1 MSSLA
6 TSESTST
13 TTARRA
19 SVLQPKLTVNRPGD
33 AYEQEAD
40 RVADGIVATGRPAA
54 VASVAGGDGGTRAAA
69 APRISRL
76 QRQVSEE
83 EELQARLQRQE
94 DEELQARL
102 QRQPE
107 DEEEELHTHLQ
118 RQEDEELQTRA
129 QRQPEEEEVQAQV
142 QRQIRDD
149 EDPVQAR
156 RVPSPRPD
164 VADKQQYPALGQVED
179 ALYASKGGGAS
190 LPDSVRIEMEAEF
203 GADFSDVRIHTD
215 AAAQAMTREL
225 SAEAFTHGRDIY
237 FSEGKY
243 APDSLR
249 GKRLLAHELTHV
261 VQQGAARQKLPPET
275 VRQSNA
281 AKDKPLPDPR
291 DTSAVEAEAQTAQT
305 VQEVTA
311 ATKEQKKAETQPDEA
326 PSATP
331 PTAQPH
337 AAGSTVPAPSASPAA
352 TAPAAEGAAEDAPET
367 ERPTTKEAS
376 AEQRTAGIA
385 TGAKGAARSPKD
397 VKTKG
402 ADVGAYLRRTTA
414 AAVES
419 KKQKLTKVAQ
429 AKKTKDPAS
438 EKLKQAEKAQE
449 APAGEAASQA
459 RGTKVKAVDEA
470 SPPTPDKER
479 AKQELDRA
487 MERALPATLKE
498 VDSFKEEGRGRI
510 VGNAVAGVVTTD
522 TNAVQATY
530 EEVDNPPEPGP
541 PPEPQP
547 LPPVEHAPPA
557 PAVTLGQGVV
567 GAVQPE
573 HTDLSQFEAES
584 DTMLEEEG
592 ITPEQLDMVDS
603 GDLAEAKKERA
614 GIKQT
619 VREAPNAVKSVEKR
633 EKARVQQE
641 LANEEA
647 AGKAQMEAERHKE
660 LQATKEKQQA
670 TKTAL
675 EKKRS
680 AVAAKIN
687 GIYETA
693 NQTVKDK
700 LDALETRSLKR
711 FEEGQK
717 KATARFEDTVNRRIE
732 AFKDERYGGA
742 TGWTRW
748 LHDKLLGMDDL
759 PQVKRIFEDEKATF
773 VAEIDRLV
781 ADITKD
787 NERVIE
793 ECRTIV
799 ATARTKI
806 EEFVASLGPAL
817 RQTGQQA
824 MSEMKAKLDAL
835 DQKVEAKREELQ
847 QALEEKRSAAIE
859 AIEKK
864 IEAMKEEMSGALAKL
879 GSLLLNAALKFF
891 EWALSA
897 AGYSADAIMGILNKG
912 KAVLTAIVRKPVQ
925 FVKNLVGAVKKGVL
939 QFKTNIKQHLI
950 GGLIEWLTG
959 ALSSVPIQLPDT
971 WNLKG
976 ILALVLQ
983 ILGLTYDRIRAKLVK
998 RVGEKVVSAI
1008 ETGVTIVR
1016 RLITEGP
1023 IALWH
1028 MLKEKAAEIKQQVM
1042 EGIRTWVIT
1051 NVVKQGIIKLL
1062 SFLNP
1067 AGALVQ
1073 AILAIYNT
1081 IMFFVENRDRIVQFV
1096 KSVFTSI
1103 GTIAQGRLGA
1113 AASYV
1118 EQTLARTIPIILGFI
1133 ARLLGLSGI
1142 GKAITT
1148 VIEKIRR
1155 PIDKVVDKALDK
1167 IVAMGRKLWAKAKA
1181 GVGKLKDKVVQ
1192 WWKKDRS
1199 FTDKSGEGHK
1209 IFLKKSGARTALM
1222 LASAPEQMRKRLQ
1235 ALKQSKDV
1243 PPARKKKLTTAI
1255 QHTADLE
1262 AILQKLDAAGARS
1275 RKDERDEATID
1286 TLTAELDA
1294 KMKTTADVLK
1304 GISLQE
1310 EADLASLPTPKY
1322 SFTMS
1327 GGRAKTATVE
1337 LLSANRPM
1345 GAEPS
1350 ADPLGWTALQ
1360 QGLTTGGRHWRR
1372 MHLVNH
1378 RLGGP
1383 GTAENLA
1390 PGTQK
1395 NNSTHEKQF
1404 ESILK
1409 QKVGDAPGEKKRDAV
1424 LWMTGE
1430 VTYHTA
1436 SDQPE
1441 NWAKTYAGG
1450 ATPDIK
1456 HFPKKMEF
1464 EAGMYDV
1471 KEKDD
1476 GEAEY
1481 EKNDSPT
1488 VAKLPIDVPL
1498 PDWSLAETPSLQ
1510 TASPRRYR
1518 GIASSHASDADAVF
1532 TDYVVNSI
1540 IKAKRYGSAAD
1551 VKAKLDQEAT
1561 RSSREKKTQERLR
1574 RAADILHD
1582 VVQAGQ
1588 MQL

>member
-6 TSESTST
+6 TTESTST
-13 TTARRA
+13 AAARRA
-19 SVLQPKLTVNRPGD
+19 AMLQPKLTVNRPGD

-40 RVADGIVATGRPAA
+40 RVADRVVTTGRSPAA
-54 VASVAGGDGGTRAAA
+54 VASVAGGDGSIRAAA
-69 APRISRL
+69 AVPRISRL
-76 QRQVSEE
+76 QRQGSEEEEPQAHVQRQEEGQARLQRQAETEEETLQRQPQEEE
-83 EELQARLQRQE
+83 EELQAR
-94 DEELQARL
+94 
-102 QRQPE
+102 
-107 DEEEELHTHLQ
+107 
-118 RQEDEELQTRA
+118 
-129 QRQPEEEEVQAQV
+129 V
-142 QRQIRDD
+142 QRQIRDE

-164 VADKQQYPALGQVED
+164 VADKQQFPTLGRVED
-179 ALYASKGGGAS
+179 TLYASKGGGEP
-190 LPDSVRIEMEAEF
+190 LPGDLRIEMEVDL
-203 GADFSDVRIHTD
+203 GADLTDVRIHTG
-215 AAAQAMTREL
+215 AAAHSMTREIN
-225 SAEAFTHGRDIY
+225 AEAFTHGRDIY

-243 APDSLR
+243 DPDSLR
-249 GKRLLAHELTHV
+249 GRRLLAHELTHV
-261 VQQGAARQKLPPET
+261 VQQGAAKQKLAPEE

-281 AKDKPLPDPR
+281 AKDAPLPDPR
-291 DTSAVEAEAQTAQT
+291 DTPAVEAEVQTEET
-305 VQEVTA
+305 VQEATA
-311 ATKEQKKAETQPDEA
+311 ATEEQKKAETQFDEA

-337 AAGSTVPAPSASPAA
+337 AEGSAAPAPSV
-352 TAPAAEGAAEDAPET
+352 APGTTESAPGGKIGDAPEAQDPAKK
-367 ERPTTKEAS
+367 PTKKEAP
-376 AEQRTAGIA
+376 AEQKTAGVA
-385 TGAKGAARSPKD
+385 TGAKGAAKSPKD

-402 ADVGAYLRRTTA
+402 AGVGAYLRQTTK

-419 KKQKLTKVAQ
+419 KRQKLTKVAQ
-429 AKKTKDPAS
+429 AMKTKDPAS

-449 APAGEAASQA
+449 PPAGEAASQA

-470 SPPTPDKER
+470 SPPTPGKEK

-487 MERALPATLKE
+487 MEQALPATLKE

-530 EEVDNPPEPGP
+530 EEVDNPPEPEP
-541 PPEPQP
+541 PPEPQA
-547 LPPVEHAPPA
+547 LPPVEPAPPA
-557 PAVTLGQGVV
+557 PAVNLGDGVV
-567 GAVQPE
+567 GEVQPE
-573 HTDLSQFEAES
+573 HTDLSPFEAES

-592 ITPEQLDMVDS
+592 ITQEQLDRVDN

-647 AGKAQMEAERHKE
+647 AGKAQMEAERQNE
-660 LQATKEKQQA
+660 LQATKDKQQS

-675 EKKRS
+675 EQKRA

-693 NQTVKDK
+693 NQTVKEK
-700 LDALETRSLKR
+700 LEALQTQSLKR
-711 FEEGQK
+711 FDEGQK
-717 KATARFEDTVNRRIE
+717 KATTRFEDNVNRRIE

-781 ADITKD
+781 ASITKD

-793 ECRTIV
+793 DCRTIV

-806 EEFVASLGPAL
+806 EEFVASLGPEL

-824 MSEMKAKLDAL
+824 TSDMKAKLDAL
-835 DQKVEAKREELQ
+835 DKKVEAKREELQ
-847 QALEEKRSAAIE
+847 QTLEEKQSAAIE

-864 IEAMKEEMSGALAKL
+864 IEAMKEEMSGALARL

-891 EWALSA
+891 KWALSS
-897 AGYSADAIMGILNKG
+897 AGYSPDAIMGILDKG
-912 KAVLTAIVRKPVQ
+912 KAVLTAIVREPVP

-939 QFKTNIKQHLI
+939 QFKTNIKQHLV

-976 ILALVLQ
+976 ILSLVLQ

-1042 EGIRTWVIT
+1042 DGIRTWVIT

-1073 AILAIYNT
+1073 AVLAIYNT

-1103 GTIAQGRLGA
+1103 GDIAQGRLGA

-1142 GKAITT
+1142 GTAITK

-1155 PIDKVVDKALDK
+1155 PVDKVVDKVLDK

-1192 WWKKDRS
+1192 WWKKDQS

-1209 IFLKKSGARTALM
+1209 IFLKKSGRRTTLM
-1222 LASAPEQMRKRLQ
+1222 LASAPEQMRTRLK
-1235 ALKQSKDV
+1235 ALRASDDV

-1255 QHTADLE
+1255 QHTTDLE
-1262 AILQKLDAAGARS
+1262 ALLQKLDAAGARS
-1275 RKDERDEATID
+1275 RTDKRNEAEID

-1304 GISLQE
+1304 DISLQE

-1322 SFTMS
+1322 SFTTT
-1327 GGRAKTATVE
+1327 GGKAKTAEVE
-1337 LLSANRPM
+1337 YLTANRPM
-1345 GAEPS
+1345 GAEPG
-1350 ADPLGWTALQ
+1350 ADPQGWAALQ
-1360 QGLTTGGRHWRR
+1360 QGLTTSGQHWRR

-1383 GTAENLA
+1383 GTAANLA

-1395 NNSTHEKQF
+1395 NNSTHEKRF
-1404 ESILK
+1404 ESKLK
-1409 QKVGDAPGEKKRDAV
+1409 EKVGDMPGEKKRDAV

-1430 VTYHTA
+1430 VTYRGKEEA
-1436 SDQPE
+1436 PA
-1441 NWAKTYAGG
+1441 NWAKTYPGG
-1450 ATPDIK
+1450 TEPDVTD
-1456 HFPKKMEF
+1456 FPKAMSF
-1464 EAGMYDV
+1464 QSGTY
-1471 KEKDD
+1471 EKDD
-1476 GEAEY
+1476 DSY
-1481 EKNDSPT
+1481 EKNGGST
-1488 VAKLPIDVPL
+1488 VATVDIDVPL
-1498 PDWSLAETPSLQ
+1498 PNWTLVETPSLQ
-1510 TASPRRYR
+1510 SASPRRYR

-1532 TDYVVNSI
+1532 TDYVVNRI
-1540 IKAKRYGSAAD
+1540 IKAKSYGSAAE
-1551 VKAKLDQEAT
+1551 VKAKLQKEAGNAARQEQT
-1561 RSSREKKTQERLR
+1561 RERLR
-1574 RAADILHD
+1574 RAANILHG
-1582 VVQAGQ
+1582 VVQAGK
-1588 MQL
+1588 MQLD